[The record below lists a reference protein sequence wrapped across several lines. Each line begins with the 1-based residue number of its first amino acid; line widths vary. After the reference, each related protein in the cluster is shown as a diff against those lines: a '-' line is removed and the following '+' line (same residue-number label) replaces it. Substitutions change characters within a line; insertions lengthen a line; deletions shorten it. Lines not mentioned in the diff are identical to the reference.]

1 MGQTCKTGV
10 ISCMDCADLNSHEL
24 NSEASKKFE
33 IYSAISRNL
42 EKDPVIEC
50 VERLNKPLSIYE
62 KEFSAVKREKE
73 RKCSSGLDDS
83 FRSRGS
89 PRLKILSSNVSEK
102 SVNIIDKIDRTA
114 ETDKTSSSIFFS
126 PQTK

>member
-10 ISCMDCADLNSHEL
+10 ISCMDCAELNSHEL
-24 NSEASKKFE
+24 NSENSKKLE
-33 IYSAISRNL
+33 IYSAISKTL
-42 EKDPVIEC
+42 ERDPVIEC
-50 VERLNKPLSIYE
+50 VERLNKPLDYYE
-62 KEFSAVKREKE
+62 KEFLVLKREKE
-73 RKCSSGLDDS
+73 SRNNSGLDDS

-89 PRLKILSSNVSEK
+89 PRLKIISSNASEK

-114 ETDKTSSSIFFS
+114 ETDKTSSSLFFS

>member
-10 ISCMDCADLNSHEL
+10 ISCMDCAELNSHEL
-24 NSEASKKFE
+24 NSETSKKLE
-33 IYSAISRNL
+33 IYSAISKSL
-42 EKDPVIEC
+42 ERDPVIEC
-50 VERLNKPLSIYE
+50 VERLNKPLDYYE
-62 KEFSAVKREKE
+62 KEFLVLKREKE
-73 RKCSSGLDDS
+73 SRINSGLDDS

-89 PRLKILSSNVSEK
+89 PRLKIISSNASEK

-114 ETDKTSSSIFFS
+114 ETDKTSSSLFFS